1 MSFEEFQKNNK
12 ELKKITESLYSFSKK
27 DIKQDDIVIP
37 KNVEHLENP
46 SFFNKLKTFFKT
58 IYTYSKDTL
67 YKCKLNKILYFI
79 FSKLKAL
86 IVFIYYAI
94 PAIILIYAVIQIC
107 LFISTNVLTLSSK
120 FDKGWNDNFIKSL
133 PIMFQ
138 PAKIKFGQFLTT
150 FTTFYLGIFMIR
162 RVRECGIYKWYI
174 QLLLNTISILII
186 SALYIMPEEIY
197 RYVAIIF
204 LILILICMFGRYVSA
219 IFCFI
224 FGERGD
230 GGGGGGGGSSS
241 SSSYDSYSNDSSSYE
256 SSYSEPETYDKTLK
270 IMKVTQF
277 GNTVQIK
284 IGNYINGKYDGTGTG
299 YNKIGQ
305 LLGYGDSFV
314 RIKENDGWIRTY
326 GVHGEITNTEK
337 L

>member
-1 MSFEEFQKNNK
+1 MSYEEFNKANK
-12 ELKKITESLYSFSKK
+12 EFKKITESLYSFSKN
-27 DIKQDDIVIP
+27 DITQDEITLP
-37 KNVEHLENP
+37 KVTQTETI
-46 SFFNKLKTFFKT
+46 SVYAKLKSH
-58 IYTYSKDTL
+58 ISKL
-67 YKCKLNKILYFI
+67 WNSIKNFIVSCKLDKMSYFL

-162 RVRECGIYKWYI
+162 WVRECGIYKWYI

-230 GGGGGGGGSSS
+230 GGGGGGGSSSS